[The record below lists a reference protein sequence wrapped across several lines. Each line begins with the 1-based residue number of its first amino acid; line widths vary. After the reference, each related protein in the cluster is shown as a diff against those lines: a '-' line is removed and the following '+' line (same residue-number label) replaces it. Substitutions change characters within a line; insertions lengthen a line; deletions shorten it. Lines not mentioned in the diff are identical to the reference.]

1 MDYILELPHRLNH
14 AKSLEDILCLSVLIA
29 SERLLPDATIS
40 DSGDYYNNTVNTDCG
55 ACPFVDTCLAC
66 IINK

>member
-1 MDYILELPHRLNH
+1 MDYILELPERLYH
-14 AKSLEDILCLSVLIA
+14 AGSLEDILCLSTLIA
-29 SERLLPDATIS
+29 KQYLLPSATIS
-40 DSGDYYNNTVNTDCG
+40 DSIDYYKNNVNTDCG